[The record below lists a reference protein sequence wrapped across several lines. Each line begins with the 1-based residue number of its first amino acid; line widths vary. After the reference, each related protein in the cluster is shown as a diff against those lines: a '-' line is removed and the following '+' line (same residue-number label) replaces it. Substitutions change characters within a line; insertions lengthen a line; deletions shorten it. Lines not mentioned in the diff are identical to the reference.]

1 MNSSLIGALILA
13 VPAVVLAYAA
23 LWRRE
28 RPVFWFAC
36 VLIAIGLGYL
46 VMTGAAADIGRSWAP
61 SLATAPTIVPAR

>member
-1 MNSSLIGALILA
+1 MNASLIGALILGL
-13 VPAVVLAYAA
+13 PAVAFAHLA
-23 LWRRE
+23 LWKRE

-61 SLATAPTIVPAR
+61 ALADPPAAVRAR

>member
-1 MNSSLIGALILA
+1 MNASLIGALSLG
-13 VPAVVLAYAA
+13 VPAVAVAYAA

-46 VMTGAAADIGRSWAP
+46 MMTGAAADIGQRWQ
-61 SLATAPTIVPAR
+61 PA

>member
-1 MNSSLIGALILA
+1 MNASLIGVLILG
-13 VPAVVLAYAA
+13 VPSVALAFAA

-46 VMTGAAADIGRSWAP
+46 VMTGAAADIGQHWLPTWAD
-61 SLATAPTIVPAR
+61 APVTQPMR